1 MLFGKKPVRSI
12 EIVSLEKLTLRI
24 SGMRLTRVYE
34 ILDTDNKAEISLY
47 YMKCVPGGMEPE
59 LEKRAYAGMPE
70 VTALLNSLGVG
81 SWDGFVGHHPK
92 NVRDGEMFELRA
104 EVNGGESIYAHG
116 SENFPKHYHELVRAL
131 DALLSGESRNKE
143 DDNDNS

>member
-34 ILDTDNKAEISLY
+34 ILDTNGKAEISLY

-59 LEKRAYAGMPE
+59 LEKRAYAAMPE
-70 VTALLNSLGVG
+70 VTALLDSLGVG
-81 SWDGFVGHHPK
+81 SWDGFVGRHPK